1 MACVYPTKASVPIH
15 AKGAVCISGEQEC
28 AGCPLLHG
36 KAVTILIYT
45 ATCFILGEVPHP
57 DHLSLDDILLLIDDI
72 ALPDKIV
79 YRSRSSHG
87 LPYFIYNAEERKCIT
102 INYSW
107 TNSAS

>member
-1 MACVYPTKASVPIH
+1 MDLFLRMQSFVIPWLAYIPAKASVPIH
-15 AKGAVCISGEQEC
+15 AKGLACISNEPEC

-79 YRSRSSHG
+79 YRSKSSHG
-87 LPYFIYNAEERKCIT
+87 LLHFVYNAEERK
-102 INYSW
+102 
-107 TNSAS
+107 

>member
-57 DHLSLDDILLLIDDI
+57 DHLDPDDILLILYNI
-72 ALPDKIV
+72 AVEQDCV
-79 YRSRSSHG
+79 
-87 LPYFIYNAEERKCIT
+87 
-102 INYSW
+102 
-107 TNSAS
+107 